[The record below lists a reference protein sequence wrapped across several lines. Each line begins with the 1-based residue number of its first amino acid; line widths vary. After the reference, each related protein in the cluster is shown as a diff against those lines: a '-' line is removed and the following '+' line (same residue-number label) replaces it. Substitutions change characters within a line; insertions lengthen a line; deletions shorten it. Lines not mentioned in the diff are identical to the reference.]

1 MATIVK
7 GKEIAQKI
15 LDELKAEVGKLS
27 FQPVFCDVLVGDDP
41 VSRSYVNT
49 KARAAEQIGLRFDM
63 LQVPQ
68 NITTEELIAKL
79 KSIQSNPL
87 LAGLI
92 IQLPLPEHLDKLKIL
107 NAIDRSVD
115 VDCLNG
121 IDQLVPPT
129 AGAILTVLETL
140 NLDLSKLKI
149 LVIGQGELVGKPV
162 TSLLMQKG
170 YNVTTADESTTDLK
184 QLTVDADIIISAT
197 GQPKLI
203 NADLI
208 KLGAILID
216 CGTAESNGGI
226 SGDVDL
232 ESVSAKAGVV
242 SPVPGGVGPVTVAR
256 LLQNVVSVAKTIK

>member
-1 MATIVK
+1 MATIVM
-7 GKEIAQKI
+7 GKAIAQKI

-115 VDCLNG
+115 VDCLN
-121 IDQLVPPT
+121 
-129 AGAILTVLETL
+129 
-140 NLDLSKLKI
+140 LDLSKLKI

-162 TSLLMQKG
+162 TSLLLQKG